1 MNTPENG
8 SGEPRSVIL
17 LLHCPLRL
25 GLAASLTQFI
35 YTHGGRILY
44 HDQYV
49 DAESDNHYYT
59 RLKWDVS
66 SFTTT
71 DGEMAERLHT
81 LIGSGPETAWSLH
94 YSDEVL
100 RMAVFVSKD
109 PSCLY
114 DILARSQSGQWA
126 VGVPVI
132 VSNHSDLEPVARR
145 FGVEFRTFSITK
157 ENKSAVED
165 EQLALL
171 QSHRIDFV
179 VLARYM
185 QILAGGFVRAYPNRI
200 INIHHAFLPAF
211 PGARPYHSARERGV
225 KIIGATSHYVTEVL
239 DAGPI
244 IEQDVLR
251 VTHRH
256 SVRDLIRL
264 GRDLE
269 KVVLSRAIWSH
280 IRWKII
286 VHNGRTVVFD

>member
-1 MNTPENG
+1 MDAPGKE
-8 SGEPRSVIL
+8 SSEPRSVTL

-35 YTHGGRILY
+35 YAHGRLLY

-49 DAESDNHYYT
+49 DPENDNHYYT
-59 RLKWDVS
+59 RLRWDVS
-66 SFTTT
+66 AFGMT
-71 DGEMAERLHT
+71 DQQMADHLRQ
-81 LIGSGPETAWSLH
+81 LIGTGPDTEWSLR
-94 YSDEVL
+94 YSDEVV

-109 PSCLY
+109 PWCLY
-114 DILARSQSGQWA
+114 DILARHQSGEWKVEIPLI
-126 VGVPVI
+126 VG
-132 VSNHSDLEPVARR
+132 NHPDLEPVAGR
-145 FGVEFRTFSITK
+145 FGIAFHAFTVTK
-157 ENKSAVED
+157 ENKAEVERQ
-165 EQLALL
+165 QLELL
-171 QSHRIDFV
+171 KENRVDLV

-185 QILAGGFVRAYPNRI
+185 QILTGGFVQAFPNRI

-225 KIIGATSHYVTEVL
+225 KIIGATSHYVTETL

-244 IEQDVLR
+244 IEQDVQR

-256 SVRDLIRL
+256 STKDLIRL

-280 IRWKII
+280 LRAKVI
-286 VHNGRTVVFD
+286 VHKGRTVVFD